1 MSVEAGMSKTIDLS
15 AHFTDPNGDDAK
27 LKYTVSTS
35 SAATATATVSGKN
48 LTVKGIKAGMANI
61 TVTATDGEGLNTKS
75 TSKVTVTAA
84 PQPTEPTEPSENM
97 APTVS
102 ALLPQTLSAMTGDDP
117 LVVDV
122 APFFTDPDGDV
133 LTFSNATSTD
143 AAVATVVLSGS
154 TLTITAVAAGTST
167 ISVTATDP
175 DGLSVTGSVTVN
187 VTVMVTDPETTITI
201 TDKMKVDIDLTAYLA
216 VGAAPADY
224 ELESSD
230 TSVFTVARKSVS
242 GSPSTSVWQVSPVSK
257 GTAMADIVAKADG
270 MSAETLTV
278 IVENRAPE
286 LSATAVAPAL
296 DTLTE
301 ALHMRPTGSKAQPLM
316 NEGGNDVLNLY
327 SIDLSVAGQFK
338 DPDAADNTVGKLT
351 YKITPSRADVIVQDG
366 STCTPTATLT
376 MCKVWVDIVQR
387 RASVDEFNLNVV
399 AEDPDKAASPSVSF
413 PVRMENPADQTYS
426 VAQFMAS
433 NNFRKV
439 TVGYRA
445 GTEHKFVFEH
455 PDTAGTAGF
464 LFAQEYVDD
473 LDDIATAATAAGRTM
488 TVPSTN
494 ADPNAPAGVVPV
506 SPATRQTKVYY
517 NNQPLPALADLAD
530 EPDGDAMIDVYT
542 VKTTGRV
549 KVAARKADM
558 PDMDTLT
565 FGTDTTPPAAAED
578 ADLVFTVE
586 GVGQGTVEIGY
597 HVWWDAD
604 GDGPGASKWHSATK
618 TLTVTVVAVD

>member
-1 MSVEAGMSKTIDLS
+1 MV
-15 AHFTDPNGDDAK
+15 N
-27 LKYTVSTS
+27 
-35 SAATATATVSGKN
+35 
-48 LTVKGIKAGMANI
+48 
-61 TVTATDGEGLNTKS
+61 
-75 TSKVTVTAA
+75 
-84 PQPTEPTEPSENM
+84 
-97 APTVS
+97 
-102 ALLPQTLSAMTGDDP
+102 
-117 LVVDV
+117 V

-133 LTFSNATSTD
+133 LTFSNEASSDT
-143 AAVATVVLSGS
+143 AVATVALSGS

-175 DGLSVTGSVTVN
+175 GGLSVTGSVTVN
-187 VTVMVTDPETTITI
+187 VTAMVTDPETTITI

-216 VGAAPADY
+216 EGAAPADY

-230 TSVFTVARKSVS
+230 TSIFTVARKSVS

-270 MSAETLTV
+270 TSAETLTL

-286 LSATAVAPAL
+286 LNATAVAPAL
-296 DTLTE
+296 ATLLPAAE
-301 ALHMRPTGSKAQPLM
+301 HMRPTGSTAQPLM
-316 NEGGNDVLNLY
+316 NEGDNDVLNLY
-327 SIDLSVAGQFK
+327 SIILSVAGQFK

-376 MCKVWVDIVQR
+376 TCKVWVDIVQR

-413 PVRMENPADQTYS
+413 PVRMENPAVQTYS
-426 VAQFMAS
+426 IAQFMAS
-433 NNFRKV
+433 NNFRNV

-455 PDTAGTAGF
+455 PGVAGTTGF

-473 LDDIATAATAAGRTM
+473 LDDTATAATAAGRTV

-494 ADPNAPAGVVPV
+494 ADPDTPGGVAPVAPATG
-506 SPATRQTKVYY
+506 QTMVYY
-517 NNQPLPALADLAD
+517 NNQPLPALATRDPV
-530 EPDGDAMIDVYT
+530 PDGDAMVDVYT

-549 KVAARKADM
+549 KVAAEKADM
-558 PDMDTLT
+558 PGTDTLT
-565 FGTDTTPPAAAED
+565 FGTPNITTPADAVD

-604 GDGPGASKWHSATK
+604 GDGPGASKWHSDTK